1 MKGRILSIANFI
13 VVIVLV
19 FWNGVANTGQFNG
32 VNIGEL
38 SAKYNSLFTP
48 APYAFS
54 IWGIIFTAL
63 ILFCGNAIYNAFNES
78 KPAHRYEFQ
87 SKSMVAFIIA
97 NILCGLWVYVW
108 IEELILLSVIV
119 MFLLLCCLIYCLITT
134 CVGTTARNLPKK
146 DLFFSCLPISMYTGW
161 ISIAMIANIAAYL
174 NSAYNYSFMTQEIA
188 LAVMLFIAFGLNL
201 WLLFQ
206 YRLMVFS
213 LVGVWALAAIASRH
227 WWSTSAD
234 VQFQYLG
241 VQAAALAT
249 ILLVG
254 VCMTFAGLS
263 TTGRKCRV

>member
-1 MKGRILSIANFI
+1 MRIKILSVLNFV
-13 VVIVLV
+13 VVIILIA
-19 FWNGVANTGQFNG
+19 WNGYANTGQFNG
-32 VNIGEL
+32 MSVGEL
-38 SAKYNSLFTP
+38 SKQYNSLFTP

-54 IWGIIFTAL
+54 IWGIIFLTL
-63 ILFCGNAIYNAFNES
+63 ILFCANSIYNAFN
-78 KPAHRYEFQ
+78 A
-87 SKSMVAFIIA
+87 SKSVDRYKFQEESLSVLLIV
-97 NILCGLWVYVW
+97 NLLCGLWVYVW
-108 IEELILLSVIV
+108 IEEMIALSVIV

-134 CVGTTARNLPKK
+134 CVGTTARNLPKR

-201 WLLFQ
+201 WLLFR
-206 YRLMVFS
+206 YKLVVFS

-254 VCMTFAGLS
+254 VCMTFVGMS
-263 TTGRKCRV
+263 YRS